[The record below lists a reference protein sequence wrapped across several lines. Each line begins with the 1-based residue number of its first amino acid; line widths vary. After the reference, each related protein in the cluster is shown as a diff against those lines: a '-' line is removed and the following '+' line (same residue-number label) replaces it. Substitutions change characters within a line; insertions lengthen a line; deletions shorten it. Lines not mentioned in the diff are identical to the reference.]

1 MKKILSVVA
10 MVLFMAACGTKE
22 ETFKGKEYT
31 LVNPEND
38 VEVIFGFDADENR
51 FYGKIVNNFFGSYQA
66 EGNKIK
72 FGQVGTTMMMGPR
85 EAMEAEKNFLDMLPN
100 VTNIDLKK
108 QEMVLTTA
116 DQKYI
121 LFKEIGTSKKDKK

>member
-1 MKKILSVVA
+1 MKKILG
-10 MVLFMAACGTKE
+10 VLALVLVMAGCGSKE

-38 VEVIFGFDADENR
+38 VEVMLGFDAKENR
-51 FYGKIVNNFFGSYQA
+51 FYGKVVNNFFGSYEL

-72 FGQVGTTMMMGPR
+72 FGQTGSTMMMGPR
-85 EAMEAEKNFLDMLPN
+85 EAMEAERNFLDILPE

-108 QEMVLTTA
+108 KEMVLTTS
-116 DQKYI
+116 DKKYI
-121 LFKEIGTSKKDKK
+121 LFKEVEKKDKK